1 MTSTMAIFP
10 SVIGCG
16 QVLKTKIQNE
26 KKEIHFQ
33 FEHEENAS
41 LDLTWWQRTAFLERS
56 MAKISQF
63 GLVGVRVEGRR
74 VLATATRTE

>member
-1 MTSTMAIFP
+1 MAIFP

-26 KKEIHFQ
+26 KKREIHFQ

-41 LDLTWWQRTAFLERS
+41 LDV
-56 MAKISQF
+56 I
-63 GLVGVRVEGRR
+63 
-74 VLATATRTE
+74 